1 MKKRNK
7 RICLWSK
14 RNNKLEIGRNTNLL
28 QKEYLSTDKRMY
40 LRKQKDTYHIAKG
53 HLLEGKRIPFRM

>member
-1 MKKRNK
+1 MKKSNK

-40 LRKQKDTYHIAKG
+40 LRKQRDTYHIAKG
-53 HLLEGKRIPFRM
+53 HLLEDKRISFRT

>member
-1 MKKRNK
+1 MKKSNK
-7 RICLWSK
+7 RIYLWSK

-28 QKEYLSTDKRMY
+28 QKEYLSTDKRIY